1 MDLVSRESLYKYV
14 ASLEETYRNEL
25 LEMPAE
31 HPCFTAQNK
40 LLNTV
45 SMIKFTIADA
55 STIKAKPVRFGQWI
69 KQYVDDE
76 LYSLTCLECNFHIK
90 KPQFIGNYCPN
101 CGAEMRGEEL

>member
-25 LEMPAE
+25 LEIPAE

-45 SMIKFTIADA
+45 SMIKFAIADA
-55 STIKAKPVRFGQWI
+55 STIKAKPVRYGQWI
-69 KQYVDDE
+69 HKEESVNGGWVAWYCTACDKRVGKHR
-76 LYSLTCLECNFHIK
+76 T
-90 KPQFIGNYCPN
+90 PYCPN
-101 CGAEMRGEEL
+101 CGAEMRDYL